1 MRKERI
7 MVKIITDSSPLYTKE
22 EANKL
27 GFKAIPLCINIGDWS
42 FRDLEVDIAEF
53 YKKIADGFVPKSSQP
68 PIGEVICAYEE
79 NPNDEIINIA
89 MADGLSGT
97 YQSACAAKNMVDNSD
112 NITVFNSRTLCGPHR
127 YLVDI
132 AVKMSKMGKSKK
144 EILCQIEESSSSA
157 GSFLI
162 PQDFS
167 YLKRGG
173 RLTPLAATFGGL
185 FNLKPIMKQSPDG
198 NQIEKFAVKR
208 TLSDASAFVLNYL
221 KKISIDEK
229 YIIFISHA
237 NVLKDALKV
246 KEAVERVF
254 PKIEVQLFDLSPAF
268 ITQGGPACIAI
279 QYIKKQA
286 TCS

>member
-1 MRKERI
+1 

-27 GFKAIPLCINIGDWS
+27 GFKAIPLCISIGDWT
-42 FRDLEVDIAEF
+42 FRDLEVDVNKF
-53 YKKIADGFVPKSSQP
+53 YEKIASGFTPQSSQP
-68 PIGEVICAYEE
+68 PIGEVIIAYEE

-97 YQSACAAKNMVDNSD
+97 YQSACAAKKMVENND
-112 NITVFNSRTLCGPHR
+112 NITVFNSKTLCGPHR
-127 YLVDI
+127 YIVDL
-132 AVKMSKMGKSKK
+132 AVKMSKLGKTKK
-144 EILCQIEESSSSA
+144 EILDLIKKSSDSA

-185 FNLKPIMKQSPDG
+185 FHLKPIMRQTSDG
-198 NQIEKFAVKR
+198 KQIEKFAVKR
-208 TLSDASAFVLNYL
+208 TLSAVSTFIIGSL
-221 KKISIDEK
+221 KKLCIDEN
-229 YIIFISHA
+229 YIIYISHA
-237 NVLKDALKV
+237 NVLKDAINV
-246 KEAVERVF
+246 KAAFQKAF
-254 PKIEVQLFDLSPAF
+254 PKNEIHIFDLSPAF

-279 QYIKKQA
+279 QYVQKQA
-286 TCS
+286 IFN

>member
-1 MRKERI
+1 

-22 EANKL
+22 DAQKL
-27 GFKAIPLCINIGDWS
+27 GFTAIPLCISIDNWT
-42 FRDLEVDIAEF
+42 FRDLEVDTNTF
-53 YKKIADGFVPKSSQP
+53 YEKISNGFVPHSSQP
-68 PIGEVICAYEE
+68 PIGEVISAYEE
-79 NPNDEIINIA
+79 NLTDEIINIS

-97 YQSACAAKNMVDNSD
+97 YQSACAAKNLVANKD

-127 YLVDI
+127 YIVDL
-132 AVKMSKMGKSKK
+132 AVKMSKIGKSKN
-144 EILCQIEESSSSA
+144 EILEQIEKTSNSA

-185 FNLKPIMKQSPDG
+185 FNLKPIMKQTPDG
-198 NQIEKFAVKR
+198 KQIERYAVKR
-208 TLSDASAFVLNYL
+208 TLPTASAFIINNL
-221 KKISIDEK
+221 KKKCVDDK

-237 NVLKDALKV
+237 NVLKDAIKI
-246 KEAVERVF
+246 KKSFKDAF
-254 PKIEVQLFDLSPAF
+254 PKTEIQLFNLSPAF

-279 QYIKKQA
+279 QYVKKA
-286 TCS
+286 FCII